1 MTTGASGLT
10 VTDLGTIQ
18 SLELPTKWVAA
29 PPPEEVGGRQLHKW
43 HLLTRRDIRFCSYL
57 RNVSLSKPTATV
69 FQEVLYSEFHSV
81 SQTELEKL
89 DEILESMSNTDAFQI
104 IDANTGYLNSR
115 RVLTIKGRWLK
126 TLEETISCFVDV
138 NGDGLHVHQIYFTAP
153 SGEFEK
159 YSQTADQIFI
169 SIKWKHDS

>member
-1 MTTGASGLT
+1 MTPGATGIT

-18 SLELPTKWVAA
+18 SLEIPARWVAA
-29 PPPEEVGGRQLHKW
+29 PPSEEIGGRQLRKW

-57 RNVSLSKPTATV
+57 RTVSLSKPGALA
-69 FQEVLYSEFHSV
+69 FQEVIYSEFHNV

-89 DEILESMSNTDAFQI
+89 DEILEGMSNTDAFQI

-115 RVLTIKGRWLK
+115 RVLTVRGRWLK

-153 SGEFEK
+153 NGEFEK
-159 YSQTADQIFI
+159 YSETADQIFI
-169 SIKWKHDS
+169 SIKWEQKS